1 MQCLNLNN
9 KEVKAALDELTA
21 VLGSYDAAYYVISEN
36 NGYAIDQAPNGAQ
49 SKLFSD
55 LLAHYNGDRAK
66 AIQAKAKVFTDS
78 FRNQFGDWLQR
89 YKYTTKISDLI
100 STDVN
105 GKTALSW
112 DIYNQILDDYFSKV
126 DDKVFVKGRETLS
139 TRVENHF
146 PGEGHTIDHI
156 RRVTESMINAIEGA
170 YNVDIPLLSEA
181 SSSLQNQ
188 RQLLILAAMFH
199 DAAKPYHHGDI
210 HGWESADILRD
221 ILKNS
226 TGYDLRLAEWAVR
239 HHMPNPFSHAGKFTI
254 REAELMARDALRL
267 GIDKN
272 TAINAFMLINAAD
285 IINGR
290 QLSDEDKWANR
301 SGYED
306 PTIKGA
312 LNKELPEKKALLE
325 QAFEN
330 VKDYNPGNTVDNW
343 NKQIRFDY
351 ITYPEGS
358 ANMPWL
364 YNSEND
370 SISDNIDY
378 NGEPIINKVVDSVKY
393 QKIDQVNK
401 RRKQFTAE
409 EWQLSDRLS
418 NMLRTLFPEISL
430 KYVESLENG
439 AVGQID
445 LDALEALI
453 DASESGLDTIP
464 HEYAHYYVAMFRDSN
479 LVKEG
484 IKEFGSEEALVQA
497 IGERTVK
504 VEGKVRKWWQKLFD
518 YIKQM
523 LNKNKYAKQILLA
536 ELTDSFLNRRE
547 ISNKSDISGVR
558 YQQQQPT
565 IEEVRNIIKNMAN
578 SVVFDEQSHTY
589 TDKATGKVL
598 TSVTKWKEKF
608 NYDNYDAAAE
618 DAVQATISD
627 EARTNGTDIH
637 ALLEALLTNNFDAK
651 NFPRF
656 SNDAIKGA
664 IEIVN
669 KIKKNYDFVASE
681 ATLADAEHGIAG
693 TADLIMRDKTTG
705 EYVIFDYK
713 TKMYKYNGKSKNKK
727 GKTLYGFIFVNSK
740 KFNIKSARDGY
751 DFQLSSY
758 QKILEGKGIKIS
770 RRGIIPLLYNQD
782 GDKLTKL
789 FRSSIFGNDE
799 QANDK
804 LIKEGFFEIIK
815 QKQTEYDVDF
825 RIFGDKSSITGS
837 ESMSKDML
845 DELTSI
851 INKISKK
858 LEIQKELFRIKGLH
872 VPQKEAEQLYE
883 KIQNLTELDGLL
895 KYVNYAVD
903 QLERLNKQVERLY
916 KEGDN
921 AKWSLSELQN
931 YKDVATAYSMIDEIT
946 GIAHR
951 YQNIFGKENVA
962 EIDRA
967 CNKLQ
972 SLQRNIIS
980 AYNSIGSKLY
990 ISVIAPYIGNVRN
1003 QMQQEERKK
1012 YIEKNPKKSSENDK
1026 QFEQRVSDHIAK
1038 WTEEN
1043 AELINNRTT
1052 TWLRMQSQI
1061 ADNNF
1066 ECSSM
1071 MANLQSVYE
1080 SRDPFVQAMVLMFD
1094 EKMNHKD
1101 RKLIEFKTKLRR
1113 ILDEYRNKYGVGN
1126 FSNLKEAFAD
1136 LIDISEDGVAF
1147 LVNEYGSEYIQAEK
1161 AAHRT
1166 INTNQDLTF
1175 AEKQKAFKEWLDQNC
1190 PITDVKAFQ
1199 DYFDT
1204 AVEQYLDTVDEK
1216 YAKEIRTN
1224 NESKEPKS
1232 FYQLYKEGKIPYTVR
1247 EALET
1252 IEKQSEQLFRH
1263 PNPSK
1268 YPNTKYQNIMKLK
1281 ESNDPKYKLWE
1292 LLSGIMNDMDKA
1304 MPYSLRLNSRLPGI
1318 IRRGAERVGSD
1329 GVVQAVKAN
1338 VQQNSIIMEDDS
1350 IRGTFVNEDGKKINQ
1365 IPMYYFYNSK
1375 ININEQSFDLPTIF
1389 YKWYDAALTYQ
1400 AKRSI
1405 ETYVLQT
1412 QALLHG
1418 RETIDKTYALTDKSK
1433 KTMTSSHK
1441 TGTSKQYDAWVDQ
1454 VFYNNRV
1461 QDLGSFKLP
1470 FSEKRVDLAKLIKT
1484 IISMASKRTMFG
1496 NAISALNNV
1505 LVGETN
1511 QAEEVLAKE
1520 FVSPKSY
1527 TKASKIFAANIAG
1540 ITADVNKV
1548 SPDNKINK
1556 LADWFGIYETNSNMS
1571 LRGFMRHSVNDY
1583 GYFLNRAGDVALKY
1597 RMMLAFLIEE
1607 KARDKDGNILGDML
1621 DFIDF
1626 DENNQLTVDDK
1637 VANFEVKQQD
1647 KLSIKLRR
1655 VLMGLHGN
1663 YDTVRAAVAMESK
1676 WYGWAGLS
1684 LRRWIEP
1691 NFERRFNQEHYSNL
1705 TDSMRS
1711 GYLGGTIGWLFYRNP
1726 VMTSVINFIA
1736 VNVFRAK
1743 EFKLEALHW
1752 KDLPKAKKMNLIR
1765 GIVEFGVAALAFLL
1779 YMTLEP
1785 DDDDNEPQ
1793 SDLIANIRYQA
1804 YRLFTDMTFFLLP
1817 TSFAKILNDPF
1828 PVTGFL
1834 IDITNVFVQA
1844 FKPFEEYQRGEHLFD
1859 NKLLNQMSSLIPGIK
1874 QIGRFSN
1881 VATEMELFTRQR

>member
-1 MQCLNLNN
+1 MQCLNINN

-21 VLGSYDAAYYVISEN
+21 VLGSYDAAYYIISEN

-55 LLAHYNGDRAK
+55 LLEYYNRDRAK
-66 AIQAKAKVFTDS
+66 AIQAKARTFTDS
-78 FRNQFGDWLQR
+78 FRNWFGDWLAEDKTEVSKVVDENGEPLIVYHGTEYEFDVFSKELRGATDPGDWGLGFYFSPRKDVSER
-89 YKYTTKISDLI
+89 YGSNIKPVYLSIKNPVPKEKFQIKDSFGREKAKSIKLREKIQEDINVVEFSIKDYEEKLYGNDPDYEHYREEGSMHNKIAKQYLEHYKNKLRDLQTQIQEKSKEELDFDINKKWNDDVEEINKYDGIIPNINSNQLVEENYEIIVKDP
-100 STDVN
+100 
-105 GKTALSW
+105 
-112 DIYNQILDDYFSKV
+112 NQIKS
-126 DDKVFVKGRETLS
+126 
-139 TRVENHF
+139 
-146 PGEGHTIDHI
+146 
-156 RRVTESMINAIEGA
+156 
-170 YNVDIPLLSEA
+170 
-181 SSSLQNQ
+181 
-188 RQLLILAAMFH
+188 
-199 DAAKPYHHGDI
+199 
-210 HGWESADILRD
+210 
-221 ILKNS
+221 
-226 TGYDLRLAEWAVR
+226 
-239 HHMPNPFSHAGKFTI
+239 
-254 REAELMARDALRL
+254 
-267 GIDKN
+267 
-272 TAINAFMLINAAD
+272 
-285 IINGR
+285 
-290 QLSDEDKWANR
+290 
-301 SGYED
+301 
-306 PTIKGA
+306 
-312 LNKELPEKKALLE
+312 
-325 QAFEN
+325 
-330 VKDYNPGNTVDNW
+330 VDN
-343 NKQIRFDY
+343 
-351 ITYPEGS
+351 EGTF
-358 ANMPWL
+358 
-364 YNSEND
+364 
-370 SISDNIDY
+370 SISDNNIY
-378 NGEPIINKVVDSVKY
+378 HQKV
-393 QKIDQVNK
+393 DQVNK

-453 DASESGLDTIP
+453 NASESGLDTIP
-464 HEYAHYYVAMFRDSN
+464 HEYAHYYVAMFRDSD
-479 LVKEG
+479 LVKNG
-484 IKEFGSEEALVQA
+484 IEEFGSEEALVQA
-497 IGERTVK
+497 IGERTVQ
-504 VEGKVRKWWQKLFD
+504 VEGKVRNWWQKLFD

-536 ELTDSFLNRRE
+536 ELTDSFLSRRE
-547 ISNKSDISGVR
+547 ISNKSEVSGVR
-558 YQQQQPT
+558 YQEQQPT
-565 IEEVRNIIKNMAN
+565 IDEVRSIIRNMAN

-618 DAVQATISD
+618 DTVQASISD
-627 EARTNGTDIH
+627 EARINGTDIH
-637 ALLEALLTNNFDAK
+637 SLMEALFTNNFDAK
-651 NFPRF
+651 NFTRF
-656 SNDAIKGA
+656 SNDAIKSA

-681 ATLADAEHGIAG
+681 ATLVDAEHGIAG
-693 TADLIMRDKTTG
+693 TTDLIMRDKSTG

-713 TKMYKYNGKSKNKK
+713 TKMYKYNGKSENKK
-727 GKTLYGFIFVNSK
+727 GKTLYGFTFVNSK

-770 RRGIIPLLYNQD
+770 KRGIIPLLYNQD

-804 LIKEGFFEIIK
+804 LVKEGFFEIIK

-825 RIFGDKSSITGS
+825 RIFGDNSTMIGN

-845 DELTSI
+845 NELTNI

-858 LEIQKELFRIKGLH
+858 LEIQKELFKIKGLH

-967 CNKLQ
+967 CNRLQ

-980 AYNSIGSKLY
+980 AYNAIGSKLY
-990 ISVIAPYIGNVRN
+990 INVITPYIGNIRH
-1003 QMQQEERKK
+1003 QMQQNERKS
-1012 YIEKNPKKSSENDK
+1012 YMEKNPKKSSENDK
-1026 QFEQRVSDHIAK
+1026 QFEHRVNDHIAK
-1038 WTEEN
+1038 WTEDN
-1043 AELINNRTT
+1043 AELINSRTAE
-1052 TWLRMQSQI
+1052 WLRMQSQI

-1066 ECSSM
+1066 ECSSL
-1071 MANLQSVYE
+1071 MANVQSVYE

-1113 ILDEYRNKYGVGN
+1113 VLDEYRNKYGVGN
-1126 FSNLKEAFAD
+1126 FSNLKEVFAD

-1161 AAHRT
+1161 TAHRT
-1166 INTNQDLTF
+1166 IYSNQDLTF
-1175 AEKQKAFKEWLDQNC
+1175 AEKQDAFKEWLDQNC
-1190 PITDVKAFQ
+1190 PITDTVGFQ

-1204 AVEQYLDTVDEK
+1204 AVEQYLNTVDEK
-1216 YAKEIRTN
+1216 YAKEIRSN
-1224 NESKEPKS
+1224 NESKEPKT

-1247 EALET
+1247 EAIET
-1252 IEKQSEQLFRH
+1252 IEKQSEQLYRR

-1268 YPNTKYQNIMKLK
+1268 YPNTKYQNLMKLK
-1281 ESNDPKYKLWE
+1281 DSNDPKYKLWK
-1292 LLSGIMNDMDKA
+1292 LLSDIMSDMDKA

-1329 GVVQAVKAN
+1329 GIVQAVKAN
-1338 VQQNSIIMEDDS
+1338 IQQNSIIMEDDS

-1375 ININEQSFDLPTIF
+1375 INIDEQSFDLPTIF

-1412 QALLHG
+1412 QALLHS
-1418 RETIDKTYALTDKSK
+1418 RETEDKTYALTDKSK
-1433 KTMTSSHK
+1433 KTMTTSHK
-1441 TGTSKQYDAWVDQ
+1441 TGTAKQYDAWVDQ

-1461 QDLGSFKLP
+1461 QNLGSFKLP
-1470 FSEKRVDLAKLIKT
+1470 FSDKRVDLAKLIKT
-1484 IISMASKRTMFG
+1484 IIGMASKRTMFG
-1496 NAISALNNV
+1496 NAISATNNI
-1505 LVGETN
+1505 LVGEVN
-1511 QAEEVLAKE
+1511 QAEEVMSRE
-1520 FVSPKSY
+1520 FVSPESY

-1540 ITADVNKV
+1540 ITADINKV

-1571 LRGFMRHSVNDY
+1571 LRGFMRHSINDY
-1583 GYFLNRAGDVALKY
+1583 GYCLNRSGDVALKY

-1626 DENNQLTVDDK
+1626 DEDNQLTVDDR

-1705 TDSMRS
+1705 TDSVRS
-1711 GYLGGTIGWLFYRNP
+1711 GYLGSTIGWVFYRNP

-1765 GIVEFGVAALAFLL
+1765 GVVEFGAAALAFLL

-1859 NKLLNQMSSLIPGIK
+1859 NKLLNQMSSLVPGIK

>member
-1 MQCLNLNN
+1 MQCLNINN

-55 LLAHYNGDRAK
+55 LLEHYNGDRAK

-78 FRNQFGDWLQR
+78 FKNQFGDWLNVNTFNVSAIDTNKVDIVIDKKPWKNDSSR
-89 YKYTTKISDLI
+89 VN
-100 STDVN
+100 DVIRFYVKN
-105 GKTALSW
+105 NPEKGYFELVK
-112 DIYNQILDDYFSKV
+112 DEEFGYFSVHFKTSTE
-126 DDKVFVKGRETLS
+126 KTGSLTTSKGETSVPS
-139 TRVENHF
+139 TYEERS
-146 PGEGHTIDHI
+146 I
-156 RRVTESMINAIEGA
+156 
-170 YNVDIPLLSEA
+170 LW
-181 SSSLQNQ
+181 Q
-188 RQLLILAAMFH
+188 QLLAAIPNG
-199 DAAKPYHHGDI
+199 AKV
-210 HGWESADILRD
+210 
-221 ILKNS
+221 S
-226 TGYDLRLAEWAVR
+226 TWGSLSDDGIRAIDKLGRI
-239 HHMPNPFSHAGKFTI
+239 GKFTKI
-254 REAELMARDALRL
+254 GEREVS
-267 GIDKN
+267 KK
-272 TAINAFMLINAAD
+272 TT
-285 IINGR
+285 
-290 QLSDEDKWANR
+290 DEKI
-301 SGYED
+301 
-306 PTIKGA
+306 TIPIWKKG
-312 LNKELPEKKALLE
+312 
-325 QAFEN
+325 N
-330 VKDYNPGNTVDNW
+330 VSESVD
-343 NKQIRFDY
+343 
-351 ITYPEGS
+351 E
-358 ANMPWL
+358 
-364 YNSEND
+364 
-370 SISDNIDY
+370 
-378 NGEPIINKVVDSVKY
+378 NGEPTVDQVVGTVKY
-393 QKIDQVNK
+393 QKVNQVNK

-418 NMLRTLFPEISL
+418 NMLRTIFPEISL

-453 DASESGLDTIP
+453 NASESGLDTIP

-497 IGERTVK
+497 IGERTVQ
-504 VEGKVRKWWQKLFD
+504 VEGKVRNWWQKLFD

-536 ELTDSFLNRRE
+536 ELTDSFLSRRE
-547 ISNKSDISGVR
+547 ISNKSEVSGVR
-558 YQQQQPT
+558 YQEQQPT
-565 IEEVRNIIKNMAN
+565 IDEVRSIIRNMAN

-618 DAVQATISD
+618 DAVQASISD

-637 ALLEALLTNNFDAK
+637 ALMEALFTNNFDAK
-651 NFPRF
+651 NFTRF
-656 SNDAIKGA
+656 SNDAIKSA

-669 KIKKNYDFVASE
+669 KIKKKYDFVASE

-693 TADLIMRDKTTG
+693 TTDLVMRDKSTG

-727 GKTLYGFIFVNSK
+727 GKTLYGFTFVNSK

-758 QKILEGKGIKIS
+758 QRILEGKGIKIS
-770 RRGIIPLLYNQD
+770 KRGIIPLLYNQD

-967 CNKLQ
+967 CNRLQ

-980 AYNSIGSKLY
+980 AYNAIGSKLY
-990 ISVIAPYIGNVRN
+990 INVITPYIGNIRH
-1003 QMQQEERKK
+1003 QMQQDERKS

-1026 QFEQRVSDHIAK
+1026 QFEQRVNDHITK
-1038 WTEEN
+1038 WTEDN
-1043 AELINNRTT
+1043 AESIKNRTVE
-1052 TWLRMQSQI
+1052 WLRMQSQI

-1113 ILDEYRNKYGVGN
+1113 VLDEYRNKYGVGN
-1126 FSNLKEAFAD
+1126 FSNLKEVFAD

-1161 AAHRT
+1161 TAHRT
-1166 INTNQDLTF
+1166 IYSNQDLTF
-1175 AEKQKAFKEWLDQNC
+1175 AEKQDAFKEWLDQNC
-1190 PITDVKAFQ
+1190 PITDTGAFQ

-1204 AVEQYLDTVDEK
+1204 AVEQYLNTVDEK
-1216 YAKEIRTN
+1216 YAKEIRSN
-1224 NESKEPKS
+1224 NESKEPKT

-1252 IEKQSEQLFRH
+1252 IEKQSEQLYRH

-1268 YPNTKYQNIMKLK
+1268 YPNTKYQNLMKLK
-1281 ESNDPKYKLWE
+1281 DSNDPKYKLWK
-1292 LLSGIMNDMDKA
+1292 LLSDIMSDMDKA

-1338 VQQNSIIMEDDS
+1338 IQQNSIIMEDDS

-1375 ININEQSFDLPTIF
+1375 INIDEQSFDLPTIF

-1412 QALLHG
+1412 QALLHD

-1470 FSEKRVDLAKLIKT
+1470 FSDKRVDLAKLIKT
-1484 IISMASKRTMFG
+1484 IIGMASKRTMFG
-1496 NAISALNNV
+1496 NAISATNNI
-1505 LVGETN
+1505 LVGEVN
-1511 QAEEVLAKE
+1511 QAEEVMSRE
-1520 FVSPKSY
+1520 FVSPESY

-1540 ITADVNKV
+1540 ITADINKV

-1571 LRGFMRHSVNDY
+1571 LRGFMRHSINDY
-1583 GYFLNRAGDVALKY
+1583 GYCLNRSGDVALKY

-1626 DENNQLTVDDK
+1626 DEDNQLTVDDR

-1663 YDTVRAAVAMESK
+1663 YDTVRAAVAIESK
-1676 WYGWAGLS
+1676 WYGQAGLS

-1711 GYLGGTIGWLFYRNP
+1711 GYLGSTIGWLFYRNP

-1765 GIVEFGVAALAFLL
+1765 GIVEFGAAALAFLL
-1779 YMTLEP
+1779 YVTLEP
-1785 DDDDNEPQ
+1785 DDDDNNPQ

-1804 YRLFTDMTFFLLP
+1804 YRLFTDMTFFILP
-1817 TSFAKILNDPF
+1817 TSFTKILNDPF
-1828 PVTGFL
+1828 PVMGFL
-1834 IDITNVFVQA
+1834 NDITNVFVQA

-1859 NKLLNQMSSLIPGIK
+1859 NKLLNQMSSLVPGIK